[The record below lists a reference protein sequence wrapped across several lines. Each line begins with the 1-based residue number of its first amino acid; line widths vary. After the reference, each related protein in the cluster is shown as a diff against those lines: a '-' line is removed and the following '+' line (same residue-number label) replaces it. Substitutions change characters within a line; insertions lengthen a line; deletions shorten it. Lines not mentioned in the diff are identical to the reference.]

1 MSIDVLLWCSN
12 EDPEIPVWLT
22 LAPVSPPQRVGVY
35 PRPSLSDRVSK
46 ACITFARMID
56 WRHTGTG
63 RYDDSRGTMEPNAHN
78 TVFANIHIRLAR
90 FPYDLGAAGE
100 LLEFGTLNVGESCR
114 WGWFGSLDFSRL
126 EPAISALATST
137 SSVAK
142 EFSSPNAHAAHSQ
155 LSLDC

>member
-1 MSIDVLLWCSN
+1 
-12 EDPEIPVWLT
+12 
-22 LAPVSPPQRVGVY
+22 
-35 PRPSLSDRVSK
+35 
-46 ACITFARMID
+46 MID